1 VKSLVI
7 SCGLFA
13 VFACSGP
20 QAGTATPIT
29 NTPGKE
35 SHMSLDQPRQ
45 SASSSNPPSGQYSSD
60 IAGYRYGDPSLPAA
74 PISAEQFGWLEE
86 AVLLGD
92 DDIAALRRSGPI
104 LEPHIDEILDVWYGF
119 VGAKPFLLAQ
129 FSDRGTGAPIPEYL
143 DRVRA
148 RFSQWILDTAAAE
161 YDDAWLRWQFE
172 IGRRHHRVGKNR
184 TDGAN
189 ASALVPMSHM
199 ILLAQPIV
207 DTLRPFL
214 ESGGDDRDTVDA
226 MQNAWRKAVLLQ
238 VTLWS
243 YPYVLEGD
251 F

>member
-1 VKSLVI
+1 VKSIAI
-7 SCGLFA
+7 SCGLLA

-20 QAGTATPIT
+20 QKAT
-29 NTPGKE
+29 TPHSKE
-35 SHMSLDQPRQ
+35 PPMSLDQTR
-45 SASSSNPPSGQYSSD
+45 SPSPSKDPAPGQYSSD
-60 IAGYRYGDPSLPAA
+60 IPGYRYGDPTLPPA
-74 PISAEQFGWLEE
+74 PISAEQFGWLKE
-86 AVLLGD
+86 AALLGD

-104 LEPHIDEILDVWYGF
+104 LEPHVDEILDVWYGF
-119 VGAKPFLLAQ
+119 VGSKPFLLAQ
-129 FSDRGTGAPIPEYL
+129 FSDRDTGAPLPEYL

-161 YDDAWLRWQFE
+161 FDDAWLRWQFE
-172 IGRRHHRVGKNR
+172 IGRRHHRVGKNL
-184 TDGAN
+184 TDGAHS
-189 ASALVPMSHM
+189 SALVPMSHM